1 MFTDLLYGECN
12 DMAGNESVKKILVV
26 EDERYLKK
34 QLEVLLTQHGYS
46 VATAASR
53 EEAAG
58 CILNDNE
65 ISLYLLDVWLPDG
78 EGFDLCS
85 LIRKRTLKPV
95 IFLTACDDEASVVKG
110 LDMGAD
116 DYVSKPFRTAELLSR
131 IQANLRKRGRE
142 ISTKIWKS
150 GELCVDIEA
159 GTAALNQADLSL
171 SPVEYRLLL
180 VLMRNAGRIVR
191 REALADHLWEDSEE
205 GIGDNTLTV
214 TVSRLRRKVGAKYI
228 ETIRGFGYRF
238 TGNVEE
244 YLE

>member
-1 MFTDLLYGECN
+1 
-12 DMAGNESVKKILVV
+12 MAEQNKSNKILVA
-26 EDERYLKK
+26 EDERYLRR
-34 QLEVLLTQHGYS
+34 QLEELLVQHGYS
-46 VATAASR
+46 VVTASNRA
-53 EEAAG
+53 EAAG

-78 EGFDLCS
+78 DGFELCE

-95 IFLTACDDEASVVKG
+95 IFLTACDDEDSVVRG

-131 IQANLRKRGRE
+131 IQANLRKSSRGNA
-142 ISTKIWKS
+142 SKIWKS
-150 GELCVDIEA
+150 GELCVDLESGQVA
-159 GTAALNQADLSL
+159 RSGMELPVSA
-171 SPVEYRLLL
+171 VEYRLLL
-180 VLMRNAGRIVR
+180 VLMRNAGRIVK
-191 REALADHLWEDSEE
+191 RETLADQLWEDSEE

-214 TVSRLRRKVGAKYI
+214 TVSRLRRKVGARYI

-238 TGNVEE
+238 TENVEE